1 MISLKNIEGAIFD
14 LDGTLIDSMKIWEK
28 INYDFLNKRNLKVP
42 QDLKDKI
49 ETLTFEE
56 GANFFKKNFKLKESQ
71 EEILKEWH
79 NMVFKEYSHNI
90 KLKNNVRDFLIKLKN
105 KGVKLAIATSNTP
118 ELTKLVLE
126 NNKILDLF
134 DSITTISEVNRNKTF
149 PDIYLLCAEKL
160 KLPAEKCAVFEDI
173 LPAIK
178 SAKTAQMKTIGIYDD
193 SSKDDENK
201 IKEIADYYI
210 YDYKELII

>member
-1 MISLKNIEGAIFD
+1 MKNIEGAIFD
-14 LDGTLIDSMKIWEK
+14 LDGTLIDSMGIWEK
-28 INYDFLNKRNLKVP
+28 IDYDFLNKRNIKVP

-79 NMVFKEYSHNI
+79 NMVIKEYSHNI

-178 SAKTAQMKTIGIYDD
+178 SAKAAKMKTIGIYDD

-201 IKEIADYYI
+201 IKEISDYYI

>member
-14 LDGTLIDSMKIWEK
+14 LDGTLIDSMGIWEK
-28 INYDFLNKRNLKVP
+28 IDYDFLNKRNLKVP

-49 ETLTFEE
+49 GTLTFEE

-79 NMVFKEYSHNI
+79 NMVVKEYSHNI
-90 KLKNNVRDFLIKLKN
+90 KLKNNVRDFLINLKN

-149 PDIYLLCAEKL
+149 PDIYLLCAKKL

-178 SAKTAQMKTIGIYDD
+178 SAKTAKMKTIGIYDD

>member
-1 MISLKNIEGAIFD
+1 MKNIEGAIFD
-14 LDGTLIDSMKIWEK
+14 LDGTLIDSMGIWEK
-28 INYDFLNKRNLKVP
+28 IDYDFLNKRNLKVP

-79 NMVFKEYSHNI
+79 NMVVKEYSHNI

-126 NNKILDLF
+126 NNKILNLF

-178 SAKTAQMKTIGIYDD
+178 SAKTAKMKTIGIYDD

>member
-1 MISLKNIEGAIFD
+1 MKNIEGAIFD
-14 LDGTLIDSMKIWEK
+14 LDGTLIDSMGIWEK
-28 INYDFLNKRNLKVP
+28 IDYDFLNKRNIKVP

-56 GANFFKKNFKLKESQ
+56 GANFFKKSFKLKESQ

-79 NMVFKEYSHNI
+79 NMVVKEYSHNI

-178 SAKTAQMKTIGIYDD
+178 SAKAAKMKTIGIYDD

-201 IKEIADYYI
+201 IKEISDYYI

>member
-28 INYDFLNKRNLKVP
+28 IDYDFLNKRNLKVP
-42 QDLKDKI
+42 QDLKHKI

-79 NMVFKEYSHNI
+79 NMVVKEYSHNI

-178 SAKTAQMKTIGIYDD
+178 SAKTAKMKTIGIYDD

>member
-1 MISLKNIEGAIFD
+1 MKNIEGAIFD
-14 LDGTLIDSMKIWEK
+14 LDGTLIDSMAVWEK
-28 INYDFLNKRNLKVP
+28 IDYDFLNKRNLEVP
-42 QDLKDKI
+42 LDLKNKI

-79 NMVFKEYSHNI
+79 NMVVKEYSHNI

-134 DSITTISEVNRNKTF
+134 DSITTISEVTRNKTF

-160 KLPAEKCAVFEDI
+160 NLPAEKCAVFEDI

-178 SAKTAQMKTIGIYDD
+178 SAKAAKMKTIGIYDD
-193 SSKDDENK
+193 SSKDEENK
-201 IKEIADYYI
+201 IREISDYYI

>member
-1 MISLKNIEGAIFD
+1 MKNIEGAIFD
-14 LDGTLIDSMKIWEK
+14 LDGTLIDSMGIWGKID
-28 INYDFLNKRNLKVP
+28 YDFLNKRNIKVP

-79 NMVFKEYSHNI
+79 NMVVKEYSHNI

-178 SAKTAQMKTIGIYDD
+178 SAKAAKMKTIGIYDD

-201 IKEIADYYI
+201 IKEISDYYI

>member
-1 MISLKNIEGAIFD
+1 MISLKSIQGAIFD
-14 LDGTLIDSMKIWEK
+14 LDGTLIDSMTIWEK
-28 INYDFLNKRNLKVP
+28 IDYDFLSKRNLKVSS
-42 QDLKDKI
+42 DLKNKI

-56 GANFFKKNFKLKESQ
+56 GANFFKKNFKLKESP

-79 NMVFKEYSHNI
+79 NMVVKEYSHNI
-90 KLKNNVRDFLIKLKN
+90 KLKNNVKDFLIKLKN
-105 KGVKLAIATSNTP
+105 KGVKLAVATSNTP

-126 NNKILDLF
+126 KNKILDLF

-149 PDIYLLCAEKL
+149 PDIYILCAKKL
-160 KLPAEKCAVFEDI
+160 NLSPEKCAVFEDI

-178 SAKTAQMKTIGIYDD
+178 SAKAAKMKTIGIYDD
-193 SSKDDENK
+193 SSKNQENK

>member
-28 INYDFLNKRNLKVP
+28 IDYDFLNKRNLKVP

>member
-14 LDGTLIDSMKIWEK
+14 LDGTLIDSMRIWEK
-28 INYDFLNKRNLKVP
+28 IDYDFLNKRNLKVP

-79 NMVFKEYSHNI
+79 NMVVKEYSHNI

-105 KGVKLAIATSNTP
+105 KRVKLAIATSNTP

-178 SAKTAQMKTIGIYDD
+178 SAKAAKMKTVGIYDD

>member
-1 MISLKNIEGAIFD
+1 MKNIEGAIFD
-14 LDGTLIDSMKIWEK
+14 LDGTLIDSMGIWEK
-28 INYDFLNKRNLKVP
+28 IDYDFLNKRNLKIP

-49 ETLTFEE
+49 EALTFEE

-79 NMVFKEYSHNI
+79 NMVVKEYSHNI

-178 SAKTAQMKTIGIYDD
+178 SAKTAKMKTIGIYDD

>member
-14 LDGTLIDSMKIWEK
+14 LDGTLIDSMGIWEK
-28 INYDFLNKRNLKVP
+28 IDYDFLNKRNLKVP

-49 ETLTFEE
+49 GTLTFEE

-79 NMVFKEYSHNI
+79 NMVVEEYSHNI

-149 PDIYLLCAEKL
+149 PDIYLLCAK
-160 KLPAEKCAVFEDI
+160 
-173 LPAIK
+173 
-178 SAKTAQMKTIGIYDD
+178 
-193 SSKDDENK
+193 N
-201 IKEIADYYI
+201 
-210 YDYKELII
+210 

>member
-1 MISLKNIEGAIFD
+1 MKNIEGAIFD
-14 LDGTLIDSMKIWEK
+14 LDGTLIDSMRIWEK
-28 INYDFLNKRNLKVP
+28 IDYDFLNKRNLKVP

-49 ETLTFEE
+49 ETLTFQE

-79 NMVFKEYSHNI
+79 NMVVKEYSHNI
-90 KLKNNVRDFLIKLKN
+90 QLKNNVRDFLIKLKN

-178 SAKTAQMKTIGIYDD
+178 SAKAAKMKTIGIYDD

>member
-1 MISLKNIEGAIFD
+1 MISLKSIQGAIFD
-14 LDGTLIDSMKIWEK
+14 LDGTLIDSMAIWEK
-28 INYDFLNKRNLKVP
+28 IDYDFLSKRNLKVP
-42 QDLKDKI
+42 SDLKNKI

-56 GANFFKKNFKLKESQ
+56 GANFFKKNFKLKESP

-79 NMVFKEYSHNI
+79 NMVVKEYSHNI
-90 KLKNNVRDFLIKLKN
+90 KLKNNAKDLLIKLKI
-105 KGVKLAIATSNTP
+105 KGVKLAVATSNTP

-126 NNKILDLF
+126 KNKILDLF

-149 PDIYLLCAEKL
+149 PDIYILCAKKL
-160 KLPAEKCAVFEDI
+160 NLPPEKCAVFEDI

-178 SAKTAQMKTIGIYDD
+178 SAKAAKMKTIGIYDD
-193 SSKDDENK
+193 SSKDQENK